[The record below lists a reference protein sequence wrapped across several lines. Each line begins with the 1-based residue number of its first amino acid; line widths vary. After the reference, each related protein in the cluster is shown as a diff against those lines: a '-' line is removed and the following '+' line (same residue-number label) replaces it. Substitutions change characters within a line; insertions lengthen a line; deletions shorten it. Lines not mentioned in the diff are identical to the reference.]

1 MVRAYNERSRVLAG
15 LGRLRDAIRD
25 FDVAIRLDP
34 YVNYLHTVEFVPGM
48 LLIWPSYVSY
58 FLHPHLA
65 ASPAVHVGFDVQ
77 VKPAREHNS

>member
-1 MVRAYNERSRVLAG
+1 
-15 LGRLRDAIRD
+15 
-25 FDVAIRLDP
+25 
-34 YVNYLHTVEFVPGM
+34 LHTVEFVPGM